1 MTNLPTAELIE
12 YLKRLRDATTRACDA
27 ACDASPKIDGAINW
41 GDLFCFEAALVIDD
55 DGFFGYRVMIQEADP
70 INQEFQEWIQDY
82 LKERGY
88 DAIVVTEW

>member
-1 MTNLPTAELIE
+1 MMDTCNVA
-12 YLKRLRDATTRACDA
+12 YLKELRDATTAACDA

-55 DGFFGYRVMIQEADP
+55 DGFHGYRVMIQEADP
-70 INQEFQEWIQDY
+70 VNQEFQEWIQAY